1 MKVISSHADTTGKTS
16 PAKTA
21 AHSRAQ
27 SQKMPTLQAVFDGV
41 IVKPIET
48 EDTLYGNIIVPDV
61 GKEKSNVAEVVAV
74 GPGKHSITGD
84 KFIETTISVGDKVI
98 LPSMGP

>member
-1 MKVISSHADTTGKTS
+1 MS
-16 PAKTA
+16 
-21 AHSRAQ
+21 
-27 SQKMPTLQAVFDGV
+27 TLQAVFDGV

-61 GKEKSNVAEVVAV
+61 GKEKSNVAEVISV

-84 KFIETTISVGDKVI
+84 KFIETTINVGDKVI
-98 LPSMGP
+98 LPAMGPSKFDFKGEEYYICAENMVLGIIKD

>member
-1 MKVISSHADTTGKTS
+1 
-16 PAKTA
+16 
-21 AHSRAQ
+21 
-27 SQKMPTLQAVFDGV
+27 MPTLQAVFDGV

-84 KFIETTISVGDKVI
+84 KFIETTINVGDKVI
-98 LPSMGP
+98 LPAMGPSKFDFKGEEYYICAENMVLGIIKD

>member
-1 MKVISSHADTTGKTS
+1 
-16 PAKTA
+16 
-21 AHSRAQ
+21 
-27 SQKMPTLQAVFDGV
+27 MPTLQAVFDGV

-61 GKEKSNVAEVVAV
+61 GKEKSNVAEVISV

-84 KFIETTISVGDKVI
+84 KFIETTINVGDKVI
-98 LPSMGP
+98 LPAMGPSKFDFQGEEYYICAENMVLGIIKD

>member
-1 MKVISSHADTTGKTS
+1 
-16 PAKTA
+16 
-21 AHSRAQ
+21 
-27 SQKMPTLQAVFDGV
+27 MPTLQAVFDGV

-84 KFIETTISVGDKVI
+84 KFIGTTISVGDKVI
-98 LPSMGP
+98 LPAMGPSKFDFQGEEYYICAENMVLGIIKD

>member
-1 MKVISSHADTTGKTS
+1 MS
-16 PAKTA
+16 
-21 AHSRAQ
+21 
-27 SQKMPTLQAVFDGV
+27 TLQAVFDGV

-84 KFIETTISVGDKVI
+84 KFIETTINVGDKVI
-98 LPSMGP
+98 LPAMGPSKFDFQGEEYYICAENMVLGIIKD

>member
-1 MKVISSHADTTGKTS
+1 
-16 PAKTA
+16 
-21 AHSRAQ
+21 
-27 SQKMPTLQAVFDGV
+27 MPTLQAVFDGV

-61 GKEKSNVAEVVAV
+61 GKEKSNVAEVISV

-84 KFIETTISVGDKVI
+84 KFIETTINVGDKVI
-98 LPSMGP
+98 LPAMGPSKFDFKGEEYYICAENMVLGIIKD